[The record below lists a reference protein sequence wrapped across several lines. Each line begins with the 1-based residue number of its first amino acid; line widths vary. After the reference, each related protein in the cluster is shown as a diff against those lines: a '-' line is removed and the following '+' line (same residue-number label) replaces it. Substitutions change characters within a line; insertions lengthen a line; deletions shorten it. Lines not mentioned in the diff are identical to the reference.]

1 MNSPCCTKENGF
13 LDLMLASYSVKQV
26 IQYEVQ
32 CYISLYHELDYGVFQ
47 VEKSLIT
54 QITFKH

>member
-1 MNSPCCTKENGF
+1 
-13 LDLMLASYSVKQV
+13 MLASYSVKQV